1 MKKSFVIKVF
11 SMLLTLAVVSSVH
24 ERIVAAEPII
34 PVTISAQELCAATAS
49 YSPFKLSYLADGILG
64 TAGAT
69 TTGIVFFMQKKNDFP
84 RWNGTLYDAST
95 VNTFDKWAMNPYNK
109 TLDNVGTAT
118 CALDLAVLPLTVFA
132 TQSFCGNF
140 LAAEWLTLS
149 TMYVESFLLSY
160 GIKGLMKMS
169 MLWVRPYMY
178 FEGYPDDVFDNSDFE
193 FSWPSGHTTNAF
205 LGAVFTSCVFAWYY
219 PTSSWRIP
227 ITCTSLL
234 IAAST
239 GVLRMMSG
247 NHFLTDVLT
256 GAAIGS
262 LCGFIVPFVH
272 HLSAERSGFAGDT
285 SSQKPEVAVTPYGVT
300 VKLFL

>member
-1 MKKSFVIKVF
+1 
-11 SMLLTLAVVSSVH
+11 
-24 ERIVAAEPII
+24 
-34 PVTISAQELCAATAS
+34 
-49 YSPFKLSYLADGILG
+49 
-64 TAGAT
+64 
-69 TTGIVFFMQKKNDFP
+69 
-84 RWNGTLYDAST
+84 
-95 VNTFDKWAMNPYNK
+95 
-109 TLDNVGTAT
+109 
-118 CALDLAVLPLTVFA
+118 
-132 TQSFCGNF
+132 
-140 LAAEWLTLS
+140 
-149 TMYVESFLLSY
+149 
-160 GIKGLMKMS
+160 MS
-169 MLWVRPYMY
+169 MLRVRPYMY
-178 FEGYPDDVFDNSDFE
+178 FEATLMMCLITVILN

-300 VKLFL
+300 VKLFV